1 MVKKDISRLRKN
13 RSIHFQI
20 GLCAALFFSFTCL
33 NWTTFDKKNNEP
45 PTIVEFDDVWKNV
58 EVIRTA
64 QPKKKEL
71 PPPPKMKPNIE
82 IIPDED
88 PPKIE
93 FEPIEKPVL
102 EVAHDAKIVKTQ
114 PAPPPAPAPPPP
126 PKEETEII
134 WKIVEEMPRFGDCR
148 ELDSRAERRKC
159 SDKKLMEYI
168 YSEVKYPAIARENGL
183 QGNVIVSFVVDKNG
197 KVSSPKIQR
206 DIGGG
211 CGEEVLRIIKKMPN
225 WSPGEQRGR
234 KVKVQYNLPVKFSLQ

>member
-33 NWTTFDKKNNEP
+33 NWTTFKENPVDRSPEM
-45 PTIVEFDDVWKNV
+45 TVDDLTDL
-58 EVIRTA
+58 EITRTA
-64 QPKKKEL
+64 YPKEIKL
-71 PPPPKMKPNIE
+71 PPPTKMKPNIE

-93 FEPIEKPVL
+93 FEPIEKPVI

-126 PKEETEII
+126 PKKETEII

-148 ELDSRAERRKC
+148 ELNSRAERQKC

-211 CGEEVLRIIKKMPN
+211 CGEEVLRIINKMPD